1 MKKNVVIIVRGL
13 QRAVDEDEPVEV
25 MSAGTYLRKDD
36 THYLSYEEADEDGK
50 ITKNRIK
57 ITPSSVEMTKQGG
70 VTTQMIFVLGH
81 KHYACY
87 TTPFGELT
95 LGMTTTQI
103 TVTEEKNELS
113 VALRYDLEINGSFMS
128 ECELD
133 IDVKECM
140 AG

>member
-1 MKKNVVIIVRGL
+1 MKKNVVITVRGL
-13 QRAVDEDEPVEV
+13 QRAVSDDEPVEV
-25 MSAGTYLRKDD
+25 ISAGTYLRKAD

-70 VTTQMIFVLGH
+70 ITTQMIFILGQ
-81 KHYACY
+81 KQYACY
-87 TTPFGELT
+87 ATPFGELT
-95 LGMTTTQI
+95 LGMTTNYI
-103 TVTEEKNELS
+103 S
-113 VALRYDLEINGSFMS
+113 VAEEEQRISAELRYDLEINGAHMS

-133 IDVKECM
+133 IDVRECV